1 MVLYRE
7 NISNIEMKFGII
19 KIINFFGF
27 LILGI
32 SFGVDATPG
41 VRSFSSAVDLLT
53 NLMDPSQFY
62 FDKRSNREAKP
73 INEDIP
79 DMKDFLRILGQSQ
92 S

>member
-62 FDKRSNREAKP
+62 FDKRSNEAKP
-73 INEDIP
+73 IDEDVTGMT
-79 DMKDFLRILGQSQ
+79 DLLTILGQSR

>member
-19 KIINFFGF
+19 KIINVFGF

-62 FDKRSNREAKP
+62 FDKRRNEAKP
-73 INEDIP
+73 IEDVT
-79 DMKDFLRILGQSQ
+79 DMTDLLTILGQ
-92 S
+92 